1 MKMKKTK
8 LELKDK
14 AIEPLKRRKSLILS
28 PKRIVLILFILFLA
42 LVGVYFW
49 REIGFLVKPPML
61 EVSQPPADITVNQDF
76 FEIIGKTN
84 PTTYLTVNNEE
95 VYIDKGGNFKTQINL
110 SEGLN
115 IIKIESKNR
124 FNKTSEIIRRILYQ
138 P

>member
-1 MKMKKTK
+1 MKKTK

-14 AIEPLKRRKSLILS
+14 PLKPLKREKSLVLS
-28 PKRIVLILFILFLA
+28 PKRIVIILFILFLA
-42 LVGVYFW
+42 LVAIYFW
-49 REIGFLVKPPML
+49 REVGFLVRPPML
-61 EVSQPPADITVNQDF
+61 EVAQPPADVTVSQEV

-84 PTTYLTVNNEE
+84 PTAYLTVNNEE
-95 VYIDKGGNFKTQINL
+95 VYIDKGGNFKAEINL
-110 SEGLN
+110 YEGLN